1 MNRAFHRTAGIAVL
15 LTVIGAGAVRSQL
28 LSNDEESPVDL
39 TEDRDSLPEQE
50 SQRLQG
56 QVNVGNVEDEQVLA
70 DEEEGQPRG
79 AGVGLREDESDMGEA
94 PQLPPL
100 GLERDD

>member
-1 MNRAFHRTAGIAVL
+1 MNRAFHRSVVIAVL
-15 LTVIGAGAVRSQL
+15 LTVISAGPVRAQL
-28 LSNDEESPVDL
+28 LSNDEESPVGL
-39 TEDRDSLPEQE
+39 TEDRDLLPEQE
-50 SQRLQG
+50 SRGLQD
-56 QVNVGNVEDEQVLA
+56 QVDVGNVEDEQVLA